1 MSIGKDVTCGM
12 REKVLKELAAIGFAK
27 VTDFMAVEG
36 GELVIRDTRKMPRRF
51 RAAVASIE
59 KTTGGMKLKFY
70 DKLKAL
76 ELMGKVLG
84 LFDGTG
90 GEQVEENNL
99 IDAILS
105 ATGKEVCLRD
115 LPEIQQAAVDRHE
128 LVEQT
133 GSEAV

>member
-1 MSIGKDVTCGM
+1 
-12 REKVLKELAAIGFAK
+12 
-27 VTDFMAVEG
+27 
-36 GELVIRDTRKMPRRF
+36 MPRRF

-59 KTTGGMKLKFY
+59 KTTGGMKLKFC

-105 ATGKEVCLRD
+105 ATGKEVYLRD

-133 GSEAV
+133 GSEAI